1 MKTLGKA
8 REKHSHYSTQHVT
21 KKPQS
26 KDSSRAALKPE
37 NRFQNGPI
45 IAQVKGPKFK
55 PKQRRVAF
63 NHMVFLP
70 AL

>member
-1 MKTLGKA
+1 MILGECDGVQFSSICETLRVKNG
-8 REKHSHYSTQHVT
+8 
-21 KKPQS
+21 
-26 KDSSRAALKPE
+26 SRAALNPE

-55 PKQRRVAF
+55 PKQSRVAF
-63 NHMVFLP
+63 NHMVFPP